1 MDLLSQSLHKLGI
14 EALNPMQE
22 EARLAITHASD
33 VLLLSPTG
41 SGKTLA
47 FLLPLFESMSHDKEG
62 VQVMIIAPSRE
73 LAIQIESVARA
84 MATGYKVNVVYGG
97 RPIKKD
103 FADLSTTPQMLIGTP
118 GRIGDH
124 LRRGTIDGALITSLV
139 LDEYDKSLELGFDE
153 EMSELYMYLSQL
165 ERRVLTSATIGV
177 DVPDWFYS
185 FDPLEIDYLGEAS
198 GQLTVRRIVSPD
210 KDKLGR
216 LVEALRQLKGK
227 RGIVFLN
234 YKDSINRTSDY
245 LEEHHIKHGVFY
257 GGLDQHDRERS
268 LIKFRNGSHDILLAT
283 DLAARGIDIPA
294 LDFII
299 HYHLPLKREEFVH
312 RNGRTARMHQDGI
325 AYVLHWV
332 DDVLPDFVPVA
343 DEEDFMDAAGTD
355 TADWSTILI
364 SGGRRDKISKGD
376 IAGFCIKVGDIS
388 KDQLGLIHLKQ
399 DCAFVAIDS
408 AVVSRAVDK
417 LNNQR
422 LKKRKVRVYQV

>member
-1 MDLLSQSLHKLGI
+1 
-14 EALNPMQE
+14 MQE
-22 EARLAITHASD
+22 EARLAITHAPD

-47 FLLPLFESMSHDKEG
+47 FLLPIFESMSQGSEG
-62 VQVMIIAPSRE
+62 VQALILAPSRE

-103 FADLSTTPQMLIGTP
+103 FADLNTTPDLLIGTP

-124 LRRGTIDGALITSLV
+124 LRRGTFDGALIPCLV

-153 EMSELYMYLSQL
+153 AMSELYMYLPHL
-165 ERRVLTSATIGV
+165 ERRILTSATIGV

-185 FDPLEIDYLGEAS
+185 FNPLEIDYLGEAS
-198 GQLTVRRIVSPD
+198 GQLTIRRIVSSE
-210 KDKLGR
+210 KDKLAR
-216 LVEALRQLKGK
+216 LADSLAYLRGK
-227 RGIVFLN
+227 RGIIFLN
-234 YKDSINRTSDY
+234 YKDSIKRTSDY
-245 LEEHHIKHGVFY
+245 LNEQGIKHGVFY
-257 GGLDQHDRERS
+257 GGLDQYDRERS

-294 LDFII
+294 LDYII

-332 DDVLPDFVPVA
+332 DDELPDFVPKS
-343 DEEDFMDAAGTD
+343 EEEEISDPA
-355 TADWSTILI
+355 TASHTAWSTILI

-376 IAGFCIKVGDIS
+376 IAGFCMKVGDVA

-399 DCAFVAIDS
+399 DCAFVAI
-408 AVVSRAVDK
+408 ATPVVDAAIAQLD
-417 LNNQR
+417 NQR
-422 LKKRKVRVYQV
+422 LKKRKVRVYEI